1 MKTISISHFN
11 GFRNEN
17 ELVIYTGTGTTGSNG
32 YGLEA
37 VVQNG
42 RVVAFG
48 KNNYPIPEGGY
59 VASGHG
65 KAAGFL
71 ADAVCVGARAVLDRE
86 NMTFSVEIDEE
97 SKKILAGLQIDA
109 VKQRFEARVSE
120 KAEFDKSGAESLIAE
135 AEASKEKGDYDA
147 VKALTD
153 DAYYLTSLS
162 KKGEIRAVWHRP
174 HEISDSQVE
183 NTIKRLSD
191 AGFNLIL
198 IETNYEGYANAQK
211 CVYDF
216 LPLWDRY
223 KNGYDV
229 IDAFIRIGRQYGM
242 KVHAWF
248 EDFFFGCE
256 NSGCPMAEIHP
267 EWMARRRDGGL
278 LHDAYDTFYFLNPAL
293 EEVRAL
299 LLKMIK
305 DLLDNYDFDGLQL
318 DYIRYPVSRGID
330 RSAGYEEQ
338 TKKMFLA
345 DTGID
350 LDSIENDKCDEWKKF
365 VEWRAQKITSYVSSV
380 HDLIMEYRANGRDIQ
395 LSTAVFGDPEEA
407 VRLKSQ
413 DWRYWVKQG
422 WLDAIYPMA
431 YFNDAEAVGRE
442 VANMVRNYGE
452 APNISGIAPMYN
464 HLPVIESTKQV
475 EECRR
480 AGASGIAFFAAH
492 SCTDIQLEKLK
503 MGVFRDK

>member
-17 ELVIYTGTGTTGSNG
+17 ELVIYTGTGRTGSNG

-37 VVQNG
+37 VVKDG
-42 RVVAFG
+42 RVIEFG
-48 KNNYPIPEGGY
+48 KNNCEIPEGGY

-71 ADAVCVGARAVLDRE
+71 ADAVCVGAKAVLDTE
-86 NMTFSVEIDEE
+86 KMTFSVEIDDE
-97 SKKILAGLQIDA
+97 SKGILAEMQINT
-109 VKQRFEARVSE
+109 VKERLARCVS
-120 KAEFDKSGAESLIAE
+120 KGVEFDRDRAEEILALAAE
-135 AEASKEKGDYDA
+135 AKEKGDFDR
-147 VKALTD
+147 VKELAED
-153 DAYYLTSLS
+153 GYYLTSES
-162 KKGEIRAVWHRP
+162 VEGEIRAVWHRP

-229 IDAFIRIGRQYGM
+229 IEAFIRIGKQHGM
-242 KVHAWF
+242 KIHAWF

-256 NSGCPMAEIHP
+256 NSGCPMAELHP

-278 LHDAYDTFYFLNPAL
+278 LHDAYDSFYFLNPAL

-299 LLKMIK
+299 LLKMCK

-318 DYIRYPVSRGID
+318 DYIRYPVSKGID
-330 RSAGYEEQ
+330 STAGFEEQ

-350 LDSIENDKCDEWKKF
+350 LDSITDDKCEEWKKF
-365 VEWRAQKITSYVSSV
+365 VEWRAEKVTSYVESV
-380 HDLIMEYRANGRDIQ
+380 YDLICDYRAKGRDIT
-395 LSTAVFGDPEEA
+395 LSTAVFGDPQEA
-407 VRLKSQ
+407 IRLKSQ
-413 DWRYWVKQG
+413 DWRRWVKAG

-442 VANMVRNYGE
+442 VANMVQNYGE

-475 EECRR
+475 EECRK
-480 AGASGIAFFAAH
+480 AGAKGIAFFAAH
-492 SCTDIQLEKLK
+492 SCTDVQLEKLK
-503 MGVFRDK
+503 MGVFRNK